1 MSETKPA
8 SLTVGQVFLA
18 ESRRRLAESR
28 KKIEHCLD
36 QLDDAQV
43 WWRARESLNSI
54 GNLVLHLCGNLRQW
68 IVSGVGGAP
77 DVRNRPGEFSQR
89 VPILKEEL
97 LQRFDAVVREAD
109 AVLAGT
115 GEDRLREPR
124 RIQGFEETVLSAI
137 FDSLAH
143 LAGHTQEIVCFT
155 RMQLGD
161 TYHFAWTPATAEEGA
176 PLGKEVGTETLAV
189 RDAVFGQAAVAAM
202 RLPGPEGASPPEE
215 LAAEGGRPGSPLRDP
230 LLTLEQEFQDQE
242 REGKL

>member
-1 MSETKPA
+1 
-8 SLTVGQVFLA
+8 VGEVFLA

-28 KKIEHCLD
+28 QKIQHCLD

-43 WWRARESLNSI
+43 WWRARESMNSI

-68 IVSGVGGAP
+68 VVSGVGGAA
-77 DVRNRPGEFSQR
+77 DVRDRPGEFSQR

-115 GEDRLREPR
+115 GEDRLRERR

-137 FDSLAH
+137 FNSLAH
-143 LAGHTQEIVCFT
+143 LAGHTQEIVCLT
-155 RMQLGD
+155 RMQLGE
-161 TYHFAWTPATAEEGA
+161 TYHFAWTPATPEEVARFAGEA
-176 PLGKEVGTETLAV
+176 GTETLAV
-189 RDAVFGQAAVAAM
+189 RDAVFGQATVAAM
-202 RLPGPEGASPPEE
+202 RPRGPAGASPSPEE

-230 LLTLEQEFQDQE
+230 LLSLEQEFQDQE
-242 REGKL
+242 KEGKL